1 MLMATLSRSLMM
13 FMTDIWREG
22 KLLTLLSL
30 NRFLDDRELKFII
43 IMRSS
48 SLFSWIEFKAV

>member
-13 FMTDIWREG
+13 FMTDICREG

-43 IMRSS
+43 INEKQ
-48 SLFSWIEFKAV
+48 FII